1 MPPRRPDRSAWS
13 DRVGLRLRITV
24 LTTALLALIGALL
37 LGLAYVLV
45 GRVIAALP
53 QFPPGTEVI
62 LEGRVVD
69 AEVASRIIVD
79 EGRRTVLLVG
89 FIAFPLQVIA
99 GAVLAWILIGRA
111 LTPLIILT
119 TAARDISTSSLDQ
132 RIRLTGPRDEVA
144 ELSDTF
150 DDMLDRL
157 QGAFEAERRFVA
169 NASHE
174 LRTPLAVI
182 RTEIDVTLS
191 DPTADVAEL
200 RRMAEV
206 VREATDGADR
216 LLSALLVLA
225 RTQARGVSEV
235 RPVDLSLLVPPAL
248 RAIEAERDARGV
260 QVSVVGGPCVVSGDP
275 ALLQRLVGNLVENA
289 VRHNVPG
296 GWLWVSTEPAPA
308 GLAGST
314 GSPGT
319 AALASLSVPSLSA
332 PSLSTPSLST
342 VPLSS
347 RSAGHSSSDPSPPGT
362 GQGSGFPTPG
372 NSGTSLSPDGSGP
385 ADAALPGVG
394 EPGVRYAAL
403 EVSSSGP
410 LVDAATV
417 EEIFEPFRQGRRA
430 RTAHG
435 GSGLGLSIV
444 RAVVS
449 AHNGLLWARPVDGG
463 GLCVRVLLPAADD
476 PVGAAVDPDQ
486 PTGPVMMG

>member
-1 MPPRRPDRSAWS
+1 MTGPPPRPDRSAWS

-69 AEVASRIIVD
+69 AELASQIIVE

-111 LTPLIILT
+111 LTPLTILT
-119 TAARDISTSSLDQ
+119 TAARDLSTSSLDQ

-191 DPTADVAEL
+191 DPHADPAEL

-225 RTQARGVSEV
+225 RTQARGVSEI
-235 RPVDLSLLVPPAL
+235 RPVDMALLVPGAL
-248 RAIEAERDARGV
+248 HGIEIERAERGV
-260 QVSVVGGPCVVSGDP
+260 HVTVDGGPCLVAGDP

-296 GWLWVSTEPAPA
+296 GWLRVTTEPAPA
-308 GLAGST
+308 VLVPAAAGAT
-314 GSPGT
+314 P
-319 AALASLSVPSLSA
+319 A
-332 PSLSTPSLST
+332 PIGGAE
-342 VPLSS
+342 
-347 RSAGHSSSDPSPPGT
+347 AGVD
-362 GQGSGFPTPG
+362 
-372 NSGTSLSPDGSGP
+372 L
-385 ADAALPGVG
+385 G
-394 EPGVRYAAL
+394 EPGVAYAAL
-403 EVSSSGP
+403 EVASSGP
-410 LVDAATV
+410 VVDAATV

-430 RTAHG
+430 RTSHG

-449 AHNGLLWARPVDGG
+449 AHDGLLWARPVDGG
-463 GLCVRVLLPAADD
+463 GLSIRVLLPA
-476 PVGAAVDPDQ
+476 VDPATVA
-486 PTGPVMMG
+486 TGPGAPGPLLMG